1 MMKQFL
7 KKIFSRENL
16 CRLLLVVIS
25 IVLSLAAGEYG
36 LRFYLAHQTDNKYY
50 VWPPNMQIVY
60 RPAAGSMPGVTREAK
75 FSTSKEGI
83 RGDDLSDRQTYR
95 ILAIGGSTTECL
107 YIDQEISWPYA
118 LQRKLNA
125 GKSDAVW
132 VGNVGKSGLST
143 REHYMHM
150 KYLLPQLPKIDTIV
164 MLTGGNDLLRR
175 LIDDTAYDPDFLGH
189 YDVIKQ
195 KIIRGAFSVVPYF
208 PGKYRLRF
216 GYYDETAIGSLYK
229 QWRQQRSHQDLY
241 QDQAGTMFVALR
253 KQRKEG
259 REFVDTLPDLTSAL
273 EEYRRNL
280 NTIIDMANARS
291 IRIVFMTQPSLWR
304 TDLTD
309 KEKELLW
316 CGWIESQKSGRYYT
330 IRALMDGMQRYND
343 TLLDVCRKR
352 GVECIDLA
360 RIVPKDTSAFYDDLH
375 FNESGNALVAETL
388 ARTLQNRPRL
398 TPPAGPSSD

>member
-1 MMKQFL
+1 MMKRFL

-16 CRLLLVVIS
+16 FRLLLVVVS
-25 IVLSLAAGEYG
+25 IALSLAAGEYG
-36 LRFYLAHQTDNKYY
+36 LRFYLAHQNDNKYY
-50 VWPPNMQIVY
+50 VWPPNMRIVY
-60 RPAAGSMPGVTREAK
+60 RPAAGIMPGVTREGK
-75 FSTSKEGI
+75 FSTSREGI

-107 YIDQEISWPYA
+107 YIDQELSWPYA
-118 LQRKLNA
+118 LQRKLNGGTSGVA
-125 GKSDAVW
+125 W

-175 LIDDTAYDPDFLGH
+175 LIEDTAYDPDFLGH

-195 KIIRGAFSVVPYF
+195 KIIRGAFSLVPYF

-229 QWRQQRSHQDLY
+229 QWRQRRSHQDLY
-241 QDQAGTMFVALR
+241 QDQAGTMFVTLR

-273 EEYRRNL
+273 GEYRRNL
-280 NTIIDMANARS
+280 NTIIDMAKAGS

-304 TDLTD
+304 PDLTER
-309 KEKELLW
+309 EKDLLW

-330 IRALMDGMQRYND
+330 IRALMEGMQRYND

-375 FNESGNALVAETL
+375 FNEAGNALVAETL
-388 ARTLQNRPRL
+388 ARALQNRPG
-398 TPPAGPSSD
+398 PPPGH